1 MNSEKELMF
10 TITAL
15 RNLNVKTI
23 CELGAGDCRWAIR
36 MAAELGGEVDAVEN
50 LAWKQWEHTYTD
62 ELYKKINT
70 VDDIVN
76 ICKCHNVNFIYEDV
90 MNFKFN
96 KNYDAVRI
104 DCLDSEHQ
112 LEILLNRALQNTDVI
127 IIDDISPYQVI
138 SRTSVM
144 LTFLQQN
151 KLKLYLI
158 TNKIAVLTKL
168 HIIHPPLDKPITVI
182 EDGKEKIFKAEH
194 IYPFLKHD
202 LVKVPD
208 YRTSEGMYWKF

>member
-1 MNSEKELMF
+1 MNSEKDLMF

-76 ICKCHNVNFIYEDV
+76 ICKGHNVNFIYEDV
-90 MNFKFN
+90 LFNFINIVF
-96 KNYDAVRI
+96 I
-104 DCLDSEHQ
+104 Q
-112 LEILLNRALQNTDVI
+112 LLLYICR
-127 IIDDISPYQVI
+127 
-138 SRTSVM
+138 M
-144 LTFLQQN
+144 LF
-151 KLKLYLI
+151 
-158 TNKIAVLTKL
+158 
-168 HIIHPPLDKPITVI
+168 
-182 EDGKEKIFKAEH
+182 
-194 IYPFLKHD
+194 
-202 LVKVPD
+202 
-208 YRTSEGMYWKF
+208 YRR